1 MFDREHFKDTL
12 KCQLIDDIRMI
23 IYECRYDYKTHMN
36 VDLFIEKMSLL
47 KTYALNDG
55 LSPSEWEDLVYVA
68 CYEVSDQIDI
78 VQSSMAA

>member
-1 MFDREHFKDTL
+1 
-12 KCQLIDDIRMI
+12 
-23 IYECRYDYKTHMN
+23 MN

-78 VQSSMAA
+78 VHSPMAA